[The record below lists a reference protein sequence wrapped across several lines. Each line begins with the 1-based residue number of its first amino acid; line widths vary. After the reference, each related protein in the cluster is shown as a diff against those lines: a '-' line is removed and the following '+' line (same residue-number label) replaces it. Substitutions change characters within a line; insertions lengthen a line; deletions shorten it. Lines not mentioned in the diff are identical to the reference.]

1 MSPSVLQL
9 ITFIIIALVV
19 IILLFVFIN
28 RSKVKK
34 YKRNVDYIEKEKNS
48 IESAPILS
56 ELSKVE
62 SIVKNEKLE
71 EKYME
76 WIDTFE
82 KVKSEDISR
91 LNDDIIKLDLIL
103 EKKDYKSFSNEYA
116 EAELYLYKIKNKVG
130 ILLEE
135 IEDLN
140 GSEEKYRDLITR
152 LKAKYRELNS
162 NFELHKDSY
171 KGLEDIIELQFEN
184 IEKRFQ
190 DFEDLMENND
200 YSEVMHIVKAID
212 TMIDHTAVVID
223 ETPDLLLL
231 CTKVIPKKIDQ
242 IRETY
247 EIMEK
252 EEFPLDYLNVTYN
265 LDESLK
271 KVNDIYDRIKV
282 LSLSDCMFELKTI
295 NEYLDSI
302 FNDFEKERNARHE
315 YEDEVGSFNT
325 KLNKTAGVVR
335 DIYKQIDDI
344 KNMYDL
350 TENDIHIID
359 EVNLKLT
366 ALKKEYKKSI
376 KKLSNSKTPYSK
388 ISQDLSIYTDE
399 LKAIEDDLDIA
410 LKSLGNMY
418 NDEVRAREQLDEIQD
433 LLNKSKIHIREYKL
447 PFISENYFVQL
458 NEANESIYEI
468 IKELENKPIAI
479 KTLNTRVDTARDL
492 VLKVYKATNEMI
504 QDASLFER
512 LVIFGNKYRMNNPKI
527 NKEFE
532 NAEKQFNKGNYSKAL
547 TMILDS
553 LEGVGINIR
562 KGTENNEN

>member
-532 NAEKQFNKGNYSKAL
+532 NAEKQFNKGYYSKAL

>member
-82 KVKSEDISR
+82 NVKSEDISR

-103 EKKDYKSFSNEYA
+103 EKKDYKSFSKEYA